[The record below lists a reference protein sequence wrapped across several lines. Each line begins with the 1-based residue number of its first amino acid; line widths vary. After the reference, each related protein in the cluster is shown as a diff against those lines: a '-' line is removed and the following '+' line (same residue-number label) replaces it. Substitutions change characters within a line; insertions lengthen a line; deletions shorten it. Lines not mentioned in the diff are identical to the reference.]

1 MKGTEINLASREVA
15 RMARLLVN
23 FHRETSLLVLQRF
36 DAETRSQVQD
46 QIEELQLLGCH
57 SDERSLAE
65 FADFLYFDPKPMAGS
80 MSSIKKPRLAPTVI
94 IPAKEISF
102 EEIVHLDGNSLD
114 QLLKAASPELTVRVL
129 NCSPPSFVNRV
140 LERLS
145 HDDAAHV
152 SQQLEKHREVDFSEL
167 QEVHQMY
174 CDLAKN
180 LVEQGFISL

>member
-80 MSSIKKPRLAPTVI
+80 MSSIKKPRLVPAV

-102 EEIVHLDGNSLD
+102 EEIVHLDERSLD

>member
-46 QIEELQLLGCH
+46 QMEELQLLGCR

-80 MSSIKKPRLAPTVI
+80 MSSIKKPRLAPAV

-114 QLLKAASPELTVRVL
+114 QLLKAASPELTIRVL

-140 LERLS
+140 LKRLS
-145 HDDAAHV
+145 NDDAAHV
-152 SQQLEKHREVDFSEL
+152 SQQIDKHREVDFSEL
-167 QEVHQMY
+167 QQAHQMY

-180 LVEQGFISL
+180 LVEQGLISL

>member
-80 MSSIKKPRLAPTVI
+80 MSSIKKPRLAPAV

-102 EEIVHLDGNSLD
+102 EEIVHLDERSLD

-167 QEVHQMY
+167 QQVHQMY